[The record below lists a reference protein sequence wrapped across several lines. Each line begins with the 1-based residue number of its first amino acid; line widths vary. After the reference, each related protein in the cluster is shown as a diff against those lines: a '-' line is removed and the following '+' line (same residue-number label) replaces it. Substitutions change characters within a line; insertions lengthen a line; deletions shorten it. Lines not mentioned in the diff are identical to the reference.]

1 MTASA
6 SSVAKTWSAAN
17 AIGSLRK
24 ETVIP
29 GFGLTLGLTLLYLG
43 LIVLLPLAALIIR
56 SAGMGWDGFVAAA
69 FTPRALASYRL
80 SFGTALIAAA
90 IDAVIGLIIAWVLV
104 RYSFPGKRLVDAA
117 VDLPFALP
125 TAVAG
130 IALASIYA
138 ENGWIGGPLTELGL
152 KVAFTPAGI
161 VVALMFQGLPFVVRT
176 VEPVL
181 QDIDVEVEEASASL
195 GAGRLQTFLRVI
207 LPAIMPA
214 VLTGFA
220 LAFARGLGEYGSV
233 IFIAGN
239 LPMVSEIAPLLIII
253 KLEQFDYVGATA
265 IATVVLV
272 AGFFMLLVINWLQRW
287 NRRRSG

>member
-1 MTASA
+1 MFAR
-6 SSVAKTWSAAN
+6 
-17 AIGSLRK
+17 AIAGSLRK
-24 ETVIP
+24 ETVLP

-43 LIVLLPLAALIIR
+43 LIVLMPLAALILR
-56 SAGMGWDGFVAAA
+56 SAGLGWEGFAAAA
-69 FTPRALASYRL
+69 FSPRALAAYRL
-80 SFGTALIAAA
+80 SFGAALIAAA
-90 IDAVIGLIIAWVLV
+90 INAVVGLIIAWVLV
-104 RYSFPGKRLVDAA
+104 RYQFPGKRLVDAV

-130 IALASIYA
+130 IALAALYA
-138 ENGWIGGPLTELGL
+138 ENGWIGTPLAALGV
-152 KVAFTPAGI
+152 KVAFTPLGI
-161 VVALMFQGLPFVVRT
+161 IVALMFEGLPFVVRT

-181 QDIDVEVEEASASL
+181 QDLDVEVEEAAASL
-195 GAGRLQTFLRVI
+195 GAGRLQIFLRVI
-207 LPAIMPA
+207 MPSILPA

-272 AGFFMLLVINWLQRW
+272 SGFVMLFVINWLQRW
-287 NRRRSG
+287 NKRRSG

>member
-1 MTASA
+1 MTAAPAVIAFPRRSRR
-6 SSVAKTWSAAN
+6 
-17 AIGSLRK
+17 IGSLKK
-24 ETVIP
+24 ETVLP

-43 LIVLLPLAALIIR
+43 LVVLMPLSALIMR
-56 SAGMGWDGFVAAA
+56 SAGMGLDGFVEAA
-69 FTPRALASYRL
+69 FTPRAMAAYRL
-80 SFGTALIAAA
+80 SFGTALVAAA
-90 IDAVIGLIIAWVLV
+90 INAVIGLIVAWVLV
-104 RYSFPGKRLVDAA
+104 RYSFPGKRLVDAI

-130 IALASIYA
+130 IALAALYA
-138 ENGWIGGPLTELGL
+138 ENGWIGAPLAELGIKL
-152 KVAFTPAGI
+152 AFSPAGI
-161 VVALMFQGLPFVVRT
+161 VVALLFEGLPFVVRT

-181 QDIDVEVEEASASL
+181 QDLDKDVEEAAASL

-207 LPAIMPA
+207 LPSIMPA

-253 KLEQFDYVGATA
+253 KLEQFDYAGATA

-272 AGFFMLLVINWLQRW
+272 AGFCMLFVINWLQRW
-287 NRRRSG
+287 NKRRSG

>member
-1 MTASA
+1 MTAVS
-6 SSVAKTWSAAN
+6 TIQAAGRAAR

-24 ETVIP
+24 ESVMP

-43 LIVLLPLAALIIR
+43 LIVLMPLAALIMK
-56 SAGMGWDGFVAAA
+56 SAGMGPEGFMAAA
-69 FTPRALASYRL
+69 FTPRALAAYRL

-104 RYSFPGKRLVDAA
+104 RYSFPGKRLVDAV

-130 IALASIYA
+130 IALASLYA
-138 ENGWIGGPLTELGL
+138 KSGWIGAPLAELGL
-152 KVAFTPAGI
+152 EVAFTPAGI
-161 VVALMFQGLPFVVRT
+161 VVALLFIGLPFVVRT

-181 QDIDVEVEEASASL
+181 QDLDVEVEEASASL
-195 GAGRLQTFLRVI
+195 GSGRLQTFLRVI

-214 VLTGFA
+214 ILTGFS

-253 KLEQFDYVGATA
+253 ELEQYDYAGATA

-272 AGFFMLLVINWLQRW
+272 AGFCMLFVINWLQRW
-287 NRRRSG
+287 NKRRSG

>member
-1 MTASA
+1 MSAGFSIQTAVP
-6 SSVAKTWSAAN
+6 VAR
-17 AIGSLRK
+17 AIVSLRK
-24 ETVIP
+24 DSVLP
-29 GFGLTLGLTLLYLG
+29 GFRLTLGLTLLYLG
-43 LIVLLPLAALIIR
+43 LIVLMPLAALIMR
-56 SAGMGWDGFVAAA
+56 SAGMGLDGFMAAA
-69 FTPRALASYRL
+69 FTPRALAAYRL

-130 IALASIYA
+130 IALTSLYA
-138 ENGWIGGPLTELGL
+138 KNGWIGAPLAELGL
-152 KVAFTPAGI
+152 DVAFTPAGI
-161 VVALMFQGLPFVVRT
+161 VIALLFQGLPFVVRT

-181 QDIDVEVEEASASL
+181 QDFDVEVEEAAASL
-195 GAGRLQTFLRVI
+195 GARRVHTFLGVI

-239 LPMVSEIAPLLIII
+239 VPMVSEIAPLLIII
-253 KLEQFDYVGATA
+253 KLEQYDYAGATA

-272 AGFFMLLVINWLQRW
+272 AGFIMLFVINWLQRW
-287 NRRRSG
+287 NKRRSG